1 MLYSNASVQQ
11 TRWESTSAISV
22 AQSALGTDKSTETVE
37 ALAST
42 KVVFIDIEDLTA
54 ALRFRFKGVASNN
67 DTNALN
73 IYGVWDPDEAG
84 DDYQLITTVALIM
97 GQQTDGTNLY
107 ADTVALS
114 PEKWVDDI
122 IALTGVADDIGGLW
136 FNTQGLSKLAIIAP
150 TLNSTSIIVDYARV
164 G

>member
-22 AQSALGTDKSTETVE
+22 ARSALSTDKSTETVA

-42 KVVFIDIEDLTA
+42 KVVFIDIEDLCP
-54 ALRFRFKGVASNN
+54 ALRLRFKGVASNN
-67 DTNALN
+67 DSNVLN
-73 IYGVWDPDEAG
+73 IYGVFDPDEAG
-84 DDYQLITTVALIM
+84 DDYQLLVTATLTM

-107 ADTVALS
+107 ADTVATS
-114 PEKWVDDI
+114 NEAWVDDI
-122 IALTGVADDIGGLW
+122 IPLSGNTDDIGGLW
-136 FNTQGLSKLAIIAP
+136 FNTQGLSKIAIIAT
-150 TLNSTSIIVDYARV
+150 TLNSTSVIVDYARV